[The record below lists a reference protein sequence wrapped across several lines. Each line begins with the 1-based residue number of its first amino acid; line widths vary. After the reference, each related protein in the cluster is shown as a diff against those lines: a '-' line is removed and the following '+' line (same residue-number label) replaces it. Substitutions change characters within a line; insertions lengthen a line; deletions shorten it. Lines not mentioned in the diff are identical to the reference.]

1 MIFIIIY
8 GGFFYNIYIHPSEI
22 INSSGQSEIHL
33 FGDFTY
39 LFKIINCYNDGFNV
53 YAANNCY
60 ADTYGSF
67 LYGPTILIFPKIS
80 QEITFI

>member
-1 MIFIIIY
+1 MEV
-8 GGFFYNIYIHPSEI
+8 FYNIYIHPSEI

-53 YAANNCY
+53 YAA
-60 ADTYGSF
+60 
-67 LYGPTILIFPKIS
+67 
-80 QEITFI
+80 